1 MATEKQRA
9 ANRENAKKSTG
20 PRTPEGK
27 AVSCMNA
34 VTDGFASSTSFIKGE
49 NENDLYA
56 LYRNLHKE
64 LKPATHVEQILV
76 EKMIHNQWLSLR
88 AIRLQSDRL
97 AGRKPWEELPKD
109 LGLLIRYQTAAD
121 RAFHRAHAELLKL
134 QKERKKSEIGFVRE
148 DTAQTPAPVAETP
161 LTPIEIDPIEEKT
174 PRKLDVEVAK
184 LKRAA

>member
-1 MATEKQRA
+1 
-9 ANRENAKKSTG
+9 
-20 PRTPEGK
+20 
-27 AVSCMNA
+27 
-34 VTDGFASSTSFIKGE
+34 
-49 NENDLYA
+49 
-56 LYRNLHKE
+56 
-64 LKPATHVEQILV
+64 VEQILV

-134 QKERKKSEIGFVRE
+134 QKERQKSEIGFVRE

-161 LTPIEIDPIEEKT
+161 LTPIEIDPIDEKT
-174 PRKLDVEVAK
+174 PQKLDVEVAK